1 MTDDEFE
8 LPEDEIDALVLNR
21 AEDDFKA
28 SCVNVLDQVGRNLPY
43 AKVSVRPQH
52 QKTLSNLVNIT
63 QDLVARHVEGDVWI
77 VSAMAQRAS
86 AQAKINSSIAV
97 GMKRYWQGLA
107 SSTQFSGT
115 TLQKCLDTIHLEITS
130 CWNFNDPDN
139 LLDTDDFREKI
150 KKLAQLVTPETSD
163 LSSWFSQSLNTI
175 HGLIGVGSTLAS
187 AVAPAVAAIG
197 LSTIFIKWVANVYQ
211 QTPEVLRCLM
221 GYIVDLTLVMDQLF
235 LHTLPQKL
243 PRLLSA
249 DQIDMALE
257 NYKNS
262 EAQEVHHQV
271 REYVKKTTF
280 AAILHSNNAHLKVI
294 ELIQQHRAGDS
305 LPGSS

>member
-130 CWNFNDPDN
+130 CWNFNDPDDVGIFALNSLRSSYSTRMTSVRRFRSLLN
-139 LLDTDDFREKI
+139 LSLQRPRICLRGFRRVSI
-150 KKLAQLVTPETSD
+150 
-163 LSSWFSQSLNTI
+163 LSTAS
-175 HGLIGVGSTLAS
+175 LAS
-187 AVAPAVAAIG
+187 G
-197 LSTIFIKWVANVYQ
+197 
-211 QTPEVLRCLM
+211 
-221 GYIVDLTLVMDQLF
+221 
-235 LHTLPQKL
+235 
-243 PRLLSA
+243 RL
-249 DQIDMALE
+249 
-257 NYKNS
+257 
-262 EAQEVHHQV
+262 
-271 REYVKKTTF
+271 
-280 AAILHSNNAHLKVI
+280 
-294 ELIQQHRAGDS
+294 
-305 LPGSS
+305 